1 MDRERRTE
9 RKVRKKE
16 RVRVME
22 MNQCRKKKSLRVF
35 RLVLMTDLPA
45 MRVERPFQDPDIDS
59 YTGCFTLIGY
69 TAANDSPCSE
79 KWDFL
84 IPFKFG

>member
-1 MDRERRTE
+1 MDRERRKE

-59 YTGCFTLIGY
+59 YTGCFTLIG
-69 TAANDSPCSE
+69 
-79 KWDFL
+79 
-84 IPFKFG
+84 